1 VLIVFGVGV
10 GGVWV
15 MVCWRYWRMAVGE
28 WQLLALAL
36 ALILVFSPQAGI
48 DPVDVLLH
56 TPQPLTLV
64 A

>member
-1 VLIVFGVGV
+1 
-10 GGVWV
+10 
-15 MVCWRYWRMAVGE
+15 MAVGE